1 MVEILYFMK
10 MEAGV
15 NPELSRSRERESM
28 QNVTEKLGRRKDEEL
43 EPEYMPSSKNTLY
56 GV

>member
-28 QNVTEKLGRRKDEEL
+28 QNVSEKLGRRKDEEL

>member
-1 MVEILYFMK
+1 MK

-15 NPELSRSRERESM
+15 NPELSRSRERELKR
-28 QNVTEKLGRRKDEEL
+28 NTTGKLGRCKDKEL
-43 EPEYMPSSKNTLY
+43 EPEYMPTSWNTLY